1 LAWILL
7 RCGMAKPAA
16 VLRVL
21 LIDDNVARAAAVR
34 VGLEAD
40 GCVVVGHLQDV
51 TDLVVQVR
59 RAAADVIVCDIDN
72 PSRDEIE
79 SMRALQRDEPRPV
92 VMFVDQSDPASIG
105 AAMQAGVAA
114 YVIEGLA
121 PHRVRSV
128 VDVAIARF
136 GAHQALRAE
145 LAEARE
151 ALAERKVIE
160 RAKGILMR
168 ARGLDEEAAFRTLRT
183 MAMEQ
188 GQRLV
193 DVAQGIV
200 TVGSL
205 LRPRRAKTKL

>member
-1 LAWILL
+1 MAWILL
-7 RCGMAKPAA
+7 RRGMAERAT

-21 LIDDNVARAAAVR
+21 LIDDNAPRAAAVR
-34 VGLEAD
+34 AGLEAD
-40 GCVVVGHLQDV
+40 GCVVVGLLLDV
-51 TDLVVQVR
+51 TDLVAQVR

-72 PSRDEIE
+72 PSRDAIE

-105 AAMQAGVAA
+105 EAMQAGVAA
-114 YVIEGLA
+114 YVIEGLS
-121 PHRVRSV
+121 PHRVRQV
-128 VDVAIARF
+128 VDVAVARF
-136 GAHQALRAE
+136 SAHQALRAE

-168 ARGLDEEAAFRTLRT
+168 ARGLDEETAFRTLRN

-193 DVAQGIV
+193 EVAQGVV

-205 LRPRRAKTKL
+205 LQPQRKKAKF